1 MSDILT
7 RINAALDAA
16 EAVLDDFTPGRIE
29 SALKESGDPVTEA
42 DHAVDARLREL
53 LPDRGDGW
61 LSEETADDLQRLDC
75 RRVWVVDPIDGTKEF
90 VQGIPE
96 WCVSI
101 GLVQDGRPVAGGI
114 SSPPAGLRVVGEVG
128 TGVTVTG
135 SHGLSR
141 NGVLASRTEVGRGL
155 WDHVKDLEVIPM
167 GSVAYK
173 LARVAAGLNTMTWTL
188 VPKNE
193 WDVVGGA
200 ALVLAAGGVVL
211 DTDFE
216 TPSFNNAD
224 TLMDGFFG
232 GRAGTED
239 RWRQAL
245 DARPS
250 A

>member
-1 MSDILT
+1 MSNILE

-16 EAVLDDFTPGRIE
+16 ETVLADFTPGRIE
-29 SALKESGDPVTEA
+29 SVLKASGDPVTEA

-53 LPDRGDGW
+53 LPDEGDGW
-61 LSEETADDLQRLDC
+61 LSEETADDHTRLEC

-101 GLVQDGRPVAGGI
+101 GLVENGQPIAGGI
-114 SSPPAGLRVVGEVG
+114 SSPSAGIRVVGAVG

-135 SHGLSR
+135 ANGAMHP
-141 NGVLASRTEVGRGL
+141 GVLASRTEVGRGL
-155 WDHVKDLEVIPM
+155 WEHVDDVEVIPM

-200 ALVLAAGGVVL
+200 ALILAAGGVVL
-211 DTDFE
+211 NTAFE
-216 TPSFNNAD
+216 TPTFNQPR

-232 GRAGTED
+232 GQAGTEQ
-239 RWRQAL
+239 RWREAL
-245 DARPS
+245 DSHRTD
-250 A
+250 